1 MWSHLQRTNLWIINN
16 FEKKLAEI
24 GAELS
29 KLENAVLT
37 RLNAIA
43 DNLDELTKI
52 LDENKLIRARNI
64 AVYDKNVRDS
74 VSNLIQNDSL
84 DKVFLLVNEINRLYS
99 ELENKDIL
107 EE

>member
-1 MWSHLQRTNLWIINN
+1 MDNKQL
-16 FEKKLAEI
+16 EKELAEI
-24 GAELS
+24 GADLS

-43 DNLDELTKI
+43 DNLDELNKI
-52 LDENKLIRARNI
+52 LDENQLIRARNI